1 LSVLAGFLALGLR
14 GDLSAIVDLVLV
26 VRVAVGVHA
35 DEEVEHLADGMV
47 GEEAPTSQCR
57 AILLGRNPHPNDVAH
72 RRHVG
77 QTP

>member
-1 LSVLAGFLALGLR
+1 
-14 GDLSAIVDLVLV
+14 
-26 VRVAVGVHA
+26 
-35 DEEVEHLADGMV
+35 MV